1 MIKNAVIAL
10 LAAVI
15 VASADCCA
23 YCWQG
28 MLIGTW
34 TIFFIVTLWI
44 ESMYDKLHARMF
56 KRSRLQKRSTDLTKK

>member
-1 MIKNAVIAL
+1 MVKNAVIAL

-34 TIFFIVTLWI
+34 TIFFMATLWM
-44 ESMYDKLHARMF
+44 ESVYDKMHARMF
-56 KRSRLQKRSTDLTKK
+56 KRRRLQKKIEDLTKK